1 MYFFKTVSV
10 LIIFLYSLLAIG
22 ADKNSLEDNLFEA
35 QNKSDS
41 VKALITL
48 SEYSRFTHPEE
59 GLSFALEALELS
71 LALSD
76 TVLIVK
82 SSNKLAIL
90 QKENSLYTNA
100 KGTIINALSL
110 AKKISQADLFASSQL
125 IAGHIYS
132 SLNEEKVAKDYYNKC
147 LQTFL
152 GINDSNG
159 VSYTYSG
166 LGIVYYDNEQYEKAL
181 DSYLNAEKFW
191 VDVST
196 NLKSDLWNNIGAL
209 YVNMEDYGKAK
220 SYYKKAL
227 FSYDPTI
234 LTSDISMVYYNL
246 GELELLQ
253 GNLSSANKYFNES
266 LSIGRKIESPTEV
279 MWAFEG
285 LYLTAK
291 KANKYK
297 EALVA
302 YERFEHIKDSLEG
315 LQNAKDVMQIETM
328 YHQEEHLK
336 KIKDQELKIIQAERK
351 IDSEKFKNIIY
362 VSFSIF
368 IALIFVLVLFI
379 YLRSRRLSGMLL
391 DQRNRISESLKEKEV
406 LLKEIH
412 HRVKNNLQVISSL
425 LNLQRYSSGD
435 KGVEYIIDE
444 TQNRINAIALVHQ
457 KLYQSENVGRIDFS
471 IYIRELV
478 EQESVIYLNKES
490 PIEKIYEIEENSSF
504 DIDLAVS
511 LGLIVSELII
521 NAFKYAFS
529 ADRKNVLII
538 KLSNKSKDEF
548 TLVIRDSGAGLPPG
562 FENGKKESLG
572 MELVKILAEQINGSL
587 SYRNDNGAV
596 FTVQFKV

>member
-1 MYFFKTVSV
+1 MYFLKTFSI

-191 VDVST
+191 VDDST

-253 GNLSSANKYFNES
+253 GNLNSANKYFNES
-266 LSIGRKIESPTEV
+266 LSIGRRIESPTEV

-291 KANKYK
+291 KANKYN

-471 IYIRELV
+471 VYIRELV

-548 TLVIRDSGAGLPPG
+548 TLVVRDSGAGLPPG

>member
-1 MYFFKTVSV
+1 
-10 LIIFLYSLLAIG
+10 
-22 ADKNSLEDNLFEA
+22 
-35 QNKSDS
+35 
-41 VKALITL
+41 
-48 SEYSRFTHPEE
+48 
-59 GLSFALEALELS
+59 
-71 LALSD
+71 
-76 TVLIVK
+76 
-82 SSNKLAIL
+82 
-90 QKENSLYTNA
+90 
-100 KGTIINALSL
+100 
-110 AKKISQADLFASSQL
+110 
-125 IAGHIYS
+125 
-132 SLNEEKVAKDYYNKC
+132 
-147 LQTFL
+147 
-152 GINDSNG
+152 
-159 VSYTYSG
+159 
-166 LGIVYYDNEQYEKAL
+166 
-181 DSYLNAEKFW
+181 
-191 VDVST
+191 
-196 NLKSDLWNNIGAL
+196 
-209 YVNMEDYGKAK
+209 
-220 SYYKKAL
+220 
-227 FSYDPTI
+227 
-234 LTSDISMVYYNL
+234 
-246 GELELLQ
+246 
-253 GNLSSANKYFNES
+253 
-266 LSIGRKIESPTEV
+266 
-279 MWAFEG
+279 
-285 LYLTAK
+285 
-291 KANKYK
+291 
-297 EALVA
+297 
-302 YERFEHIKDSLEG
+302 
-315 LQNAKDVMQIETM
+315 MQIETM

-471 IYIRELV
+471 VYIRELV

-548 TLVIRDSGAGLPPG
+548 TLVVRDSGAGLPPG